1 MDLIN
6 YDDILQDY
14 FFSKVLRPATELS
27 YRKVVNSFRRYTED
41 NVLPGQVNRLTVL
54 NWRRYILNEQCLSSI
69 TWNNKVAHMRAIYN
83 HVLQQQIIPLKDNPF
98 NGVVVRPDI
107 KRKKTLTESE
117 IKKIYLLLEAREK
130 EEGLGITEKIRSAL
144 RPAWYWL
151 SVVDTLRYTG
161 MRQNQLLNI
170 RLEDVQLEEGWI
182 NLRSEASKNHRE
194 HRVPITRL
202 LRPRL
207 ERLIMVATERGATH
221 SDMLFNASRF
231 DGRKNM
237 LTDVMA
243 YQPLRA
249 FFRRLS
255 KECQCT
261 ITPHRFRHTIAT
273 DMMKSPDRNL
283 KVVQTLL
290 GHSSVAVTLEY
301 VEGNMDSL
309 RLALDEVFDRQ
320 G

>member
-1 MDLIN
+1 
-6 YDDILQDY
+6 
-14 FFSKVLRPATELS
+14 
-27 YRKVVNSFRRYTED
+27 
-41 NVLPGQVNRLTVL
+41 
-54 NWRRYILNEQCLSSI
+54 
-69 TWNNKVAHMRAIYN
+69 MRAIYN

-207 ERLIMVATERGATH
+207 ERLIMVATERGAT
-221 SDMLFNASRF
+221 
-231 DGRKNM
+231 
-237 LTDVMA
+237 
-243 YQPLRA
+243 Q
-249 FFRRLS
+249 
-255 KECQCT
+255 
-261 ITPHRFRHTIAT
+261 
-273 DMMKSPDRNL
+273 
-283 KVVQTLL
+283 
-290 GHSSVAVTLEY
+290 
-301 VEGNMDSL
+301 
-309 RLALDEVFDRQ
+309 
-320 G
+320 